1 MEGLIA
7 LPELIGC
14 DEGCTLI
21 AMYTRTY
28 VNSKLCTLLNPVPCL
43 FKYLV
48 YILFFFNF
56 EFIFN
61 FKF

>member
-14 DEGCTLI
+14 DEVALI